1 MSCEPMRESLV
12 ALLGDPG
19 DPLQPDLQAHL
30 EGCAACREELARMR
44 QTWVALGSLGEA
56 SSSERMR
63 GRFFAMLAAESAA
76 ADAPVP
82 VAAPRRAA
90 REPVAWW
97 SLRPALPAG
106 LVAAGLLAGVGLGAW
121 IGSRQAGQAE
131 IEQLRAEMRTMTH
144 LATLSLLGHQS
155 ASERLRAI
163 GLSETTPPDEELAQA
178 LLRVVNEDPSAN
190 VRLAAL
196 DALASMSS
204 LPEVRAGLFASF
216 PRQESP
222 AVTAALASLLLE
234 VDGSDAV
241 AVVRAAAAD
250 ERLPDSLRRYL
261 RTLLAERG
269 RKRGAGA

>member
-1 MSCEPMRESLV
+1 MSCEQVRESLV
-12 ALLGDPG
+12 ALLGE
-19 DPLQPDLQAHL
+19 PDRAIPDDVRAHVK
-30 EGCAACREELARMR
+30 GCTACTMELAEMKE
-44 QTWVALGSLGEA
+44 TWRALGRLEEA
-56 SSSERMR
+56 PSSERMR
-63 GRFFAMLAAESAA
+63 RRFYAMLAAESAGA
-76 ADAPVP
+76 GAQVP
-82 VAAPRRAA
+82 AAAPRRAV
-90 REPVAWW
+90 REAVSWW
-97 SLRPALPAG
+97 FLRPALPAG

-121 IGSRQAGQAE
+121 IGSRQAGRAE
-131 IEQLRAEMRTMTH
+131 IAQLRAEMRTMTH
-144 LATLSLLGHQS
+144 VATLSLLGHQS

-204 LPEVRAGLFASF
+204 LPDVRAGLFASF

-241 AVVRAAAAD
+241 AAVRAAAAD

-261 RTLLAERG
+261 RSLLAERG
-269 RKRGAGA
+269 KKRGAGA